1 MSAGV
6 RLAAAVVGL
15 WVLLALA
22 GPWLAGDPNAIAL
35 ERILAAP
42 GAPGCPLGCD
52 DLGRPLLDRVLAG
65 ARVSLE
71 VALASVAVSAVFG
84 TAIGLTAG
92 YAGGLWDALA
102 MRVVDVFLAFPGIL
116 LAIALAAVLGPGVDN
131 VIIALAAVGWT
142 GYARLARAQA
152 LALRARG
159 HVLAATALG
168 AGPVRIVLRHV
179 LPLALAPLLVE
190 VTFGI
195 AAAVVAEAGL
205 SFLGLGVQPPQASWG
220 AMIRDGVRYLLVAP
234 HAVLVPGVA
243 LAVVVLA
250 VNLLGD
256 SLRDRLDVRLRER

>member
-1 MSAGV
+1 MGIRIAAGI
-6 RLAAAVVGL
+6 VGL

-22 GPWLAGDPNAIAL
+22 GPWLAGAPDVIAL

-42 GAPGCPLGCD
+42 GMPGCLLGCD
-52 DLGRPLLDRVLAG
+52 DLGRPLLDRLLAG
-65 ARVSLE
+65 ARVSLV
-71 VALASVAVSAVFG
+71 VALASVAVSALLG
-84 TAIGLTAG
+84 TALGLTAG

-131 VIIALAAVGWT
+131 VIVALVAVGWT

-152 LALRARG
+152 LTLRARE
-159 HVLAATALG
+159 HVLAAAALG
-168 AGPVRIVLRHV
+168 AGPARIVLRHV

-190 VTFGI
+190 ATFGI

-234 HAVLVPGVA
+234 HAVLVPGAA
-243 LAVVVLA
+243 LAAVVLA
-250 VNLLGD
+250 VNMLGD
-256 SLRDRLDVRLRER
+256 HLRDRLDVRLREAA